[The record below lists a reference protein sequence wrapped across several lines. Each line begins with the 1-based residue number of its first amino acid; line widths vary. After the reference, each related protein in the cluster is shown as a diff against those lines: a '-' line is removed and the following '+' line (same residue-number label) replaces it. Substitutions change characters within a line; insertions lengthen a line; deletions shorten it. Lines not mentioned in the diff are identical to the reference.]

1 MMVKVFF
8 IIPFPTRRTTKG
20 AFKMKKLSFMEL
32 MKRNKEELLKD
43 KIQLKKIEKRIDQ
56 KYIKQSK

>member
-1 MMVKVFF
+1 
-8 IIPFPTRRTTKG
+8 
-20 AFKMKKLSFMEL
+20 MKKVSFIEL

-43 KIQLKKIEKRIDQ
+43 KNQLEKIEKRIDQ